1 VAVGLVADFH
11 QTLALHWPA
20 ACRSLLSV
28 EDMRAVPHAGLAVA
42 AAVAVFAAGCGN
54 NDVPI
59 STSTPAPSPSSA
71 SAGSAAPP
79 TASGGGAASTSPSSP
94 STHATEFNPP
104 GDIPDNAVFVD
115 HTAPGSRVHF
125 TVPEG
130 WAKST
135 HGPVTTYTDKYNSIS
150 IEVRQR
156 PSAPT
161 VASAR
166 TEDVPELQ
174 QTAANFQLEGVEM
187 VKRKY
192 GSAVHLTYLADSA
205 PNPVTDKVV
214 RDAVERF
221 DFWHQG
227 EEAILTLAGPNG
239 ADNVDPWQTVSDS
252 LQWK

>member
-1 VAVGLVADFH
+1 VADFH
-11 QTLALHWPA
+11 QTLALRWPG
-20 ACRSLLSV
+20 ACRSLPNV
-28 EDMRAVPHAGLAVA
+28 EDMRAVPDAGLVVVA
-42 AAVAVFAAGCGN
+42 AVVVLAAGCGN
-54 NDVPI
+54 NNVPI
-59 STSTPAPSPSSA
+59 STSTPAASPTSGT
-71 SAGSAAPP
+71 AGSPAPP
-79 TASGGGAASTSPSSP
+79 TASSGGAASTSPSSP
-94 STHATEFNPP
+94 SSHATEFNPP

-135 HGPVTTYTDKYNSIS
+135 QGPVTTYTDKYNSIS

-166 TEDVPELQ
+166 AEDVPELQ
-174 QTAANFQLEGVEM
+174 QTASNFQLQGVQM
-187 VKRKY
+187 VNRQH

-227 EEAILTLAGPNG
+227 QEAILTLAGPNG
-239 ADNVDPWQTVSDS
+239 ADNVDPWRTVSDS

>member
-1 VAVGLVADFH
+1 MRTV
-11 QTLALHWPA
+11 PA
-20 ACRSLLSV
+20 
-28 EDMRAVPHAGLAVA
+28 AGLAVV
-42 AAVAVFAAGCGN
+42 AAVTVFAAGCGN

-59 STSTPAPSPSSA
+59 STSTQAASSSSA
-71 SAGSAAPP
+71 TAGSAAPP
-79 TASGGGAASTSPSSP
+79 TASSGGSASKPRTSAAPPSS
-94 STHATEFNPP
+94 HATEFNPP

-115 HTAPGSRVHF
+115 HAAPGSHVHF

-135 HGPVTTYTDKYNSIS
+135 QGPVTTYTDKYNSIS

-156 PSAPT
+156 QRAPT
-161 VASAR
+161 VASAKA
-166 TEDVPELQ
+166 EDVPELRQ
-174 QTAANFQLEGVEM
+174 STANFQLQGVEM
-187 VKRKY
+187 VNRQH
-192 GSAVHLTYLADSA
+192 GAAVHLTYLADSA

-227 EEAILTLAGPNG
+227 QEAILTLAGPNG

-252 LQWK
+252 LQWH

>member
-1 VAVGLVADFH
+1 
-11 QTLALHWPA
+11 
-20 ACRSLLSV
+20 
-28 EDMRAVPHAGLAVA
+28 MRTVPGAGLAVLVV
-42 AAVAVFAAGCGN
+42 AAVLAASCGN
-54 NDVPI
+54 NNQP
-59 STSTPAPSPSSA
+59 SSTPTAAAPTA
-71 SAGSAAPP
+71 SAGAGSPAPP
-79 TASGGGAASTSPSSP
+79 TATSGGSASKPPASPAPPSS
-94 STHATEFNPP
+94 HATEFNPP

-115 HTAPGSRVHF
+115 HAAPGSHVHF

-135 HGPVTTYTDKYNSIS
+135 QGPVTTYTDKYNSIS

-161 VASAR
+161 VASAKA
-166 TEDVPELQ
+166 EDVPELQ
-174 QTAANFQLEGVEM
+174 QSTANFQLQGVEM
-187 VKRKY
+187 VSRQH
-192 GSAVHLTYLADSA
+192 GAAVHLTYLADSA

-221 DFWHQG
+221 DYWHQG
-227 EEAILTLAGPNG
+227 QEAILTLAGPNG